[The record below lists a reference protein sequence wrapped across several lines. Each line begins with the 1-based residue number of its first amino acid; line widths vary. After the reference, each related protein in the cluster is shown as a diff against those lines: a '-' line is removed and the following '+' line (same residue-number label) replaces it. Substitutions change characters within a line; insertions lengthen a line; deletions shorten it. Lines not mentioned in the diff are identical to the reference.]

1 ASAEIC
7 EPHLLPVVQENLALI
22 ENHSKICYVNFLKV
36 TSIISVCFT
45 TQGRIIFVTVLIIK
59 IPSVPII

>member
-1 ASAEIC
+1 MYFWMFS
-7 EPHLLPVVQENLALI
+7 LI

-45 TQGRIIFVTVLIIK
+45 TQGRTIFVTVLIIK
-59 IPSVPII
+59 IPSVAII